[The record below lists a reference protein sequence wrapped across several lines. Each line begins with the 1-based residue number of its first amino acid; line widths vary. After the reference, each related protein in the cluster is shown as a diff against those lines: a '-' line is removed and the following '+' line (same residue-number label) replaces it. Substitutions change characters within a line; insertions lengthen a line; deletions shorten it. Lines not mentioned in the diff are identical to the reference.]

1 MVTQSYLEAT
11 KPLMLFLANV
21 TIMEHYSNCDETL
34 MCFLAMLLWE
44 RDTGS
49 LWEHT
54 ISIHLPL
61 HLAVITSETRQRLTE
76 LSPHAVFKCVESQ
89 L

>member
-11 KPLMLFLANV
+11 KPLMLFLAHV
-21 TIMEHYSNCDETL
+21 TIIEHYSNCDETL
-34 MCFLAMLLWE
+34 KCFLVMLLWE

-49 LWEHT
+49 LWEPYSQH
-54 ISIHLPL
+54 SPL

-76 LSPHAVFKCVESQ
+76 LSPRAIFKCVESQ